1 MTHIHGEFLNKSK
14 QRDKATR
21 THAQARYCVEE
32 GAKKNSNETIQ
43 NETKCEARE
52 TK

>member
-1 MTHIHGEFLNKSK
+1 MTHIHGEFLNNSK
-14 QRDKATR
+14 RKDKATR
-21 THAQARYCVEE
+21 ANAQARYCVE
-32 GAKKNSNETIQ
+32 NENEIKHST